1 MKILSGK
8 DSLLLSAGHFAT
20 DINHGSLP
28 IILAYLYQHNIL
40 TSYSQVALLMMA
52 NTILNAIIQPI
63 AGNLSDK
70 KARPYLMSVGIFLA
84 FSGVMFI
91 GFVENIYLLYVLI
104 CLNGVGSAIFHPAGG
119 KMSHIIGGKKQGK
132 SMSLFSVG
140 GNAGMAAGPFYFTI
154 LYMFFS
160 LKATLALCI
169 PGFIVIA
176 MLLFKNRYYTLKTL
190 HHDNLMK
197 KDKNST
203 QKENVKGFIYLVA
216 VLFVRSTAWFT
227 FISFISLYFMHLMNV
242 KDETATLIN
251 GFICLTGAI
260 ATFTGGTFSDKL
272 GYKKLIMICSSM
284 SALCFIGFLCTNT
297 PLFAVLSLLPFA
309 FCFFMSM
316 SPYVVI
322 GQKLLC
328 RHVGM
333 ATGFTIGLSMSFG
346 GLMSPLLGKLGDTYG
361 LDVTMKT
368 VAIFIVLEAL
378 GALFLPKVEN
388 KKQ

>member
-1 MKILSGK
+1 
-8 DSLLLSAGHFAT
+8 
-20 DINHGSLP
+20 
-28 IILAYLYQHNIL
+28 
-40 TSYSQVALLMMA
+40 
-52 NTILNAIIQPI
+52 
-63 AGNLSDK
+63 
-70 KARPYLMSVGIFLA
+70 
-84 FSGVMFI
+84 
-91 GFVENIYLLYVLI
+91 
-104 CLNGVGSAIFHPAGG
+104 
-119 KMSHIIGGKKQGK
+119 
-132 SMSLFSVG
+132 
-140 GNAGMAAGPFYFTI
+140 
-154 LYMFFS
+154 MFFS
-160 LKATLALCI
+160 LKATLAMCI
-169 PGFIVIA
+169 PGLVVIA
-176 MLLFKNRYYTLKTL
+176 LLMLKNRYYTLKTM
-190 HHDNLMK
+190 HHDNLVK

-203 QKENVKGFIYLVA
+203 QKENVKGFIYLVS
-216 VLFVRSTAWFT
+216 VLFIRSTAWFT

-272 GYKKLIMICSSM
+272 GYKRLIMICSSM
-284 SALCFIGFLCTNT
+284 SALCFIVFLFTKT
-297 PLFAVLSLLPFA
+297 PLFAVISLLPFA

-378 GALFLPKVEN
+378 GTIFLPKVDN